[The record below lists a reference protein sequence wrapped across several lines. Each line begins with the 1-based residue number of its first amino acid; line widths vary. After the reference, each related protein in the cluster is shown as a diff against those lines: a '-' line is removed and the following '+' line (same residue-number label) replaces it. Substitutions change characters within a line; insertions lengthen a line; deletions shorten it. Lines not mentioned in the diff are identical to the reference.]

1 MACAVAAALPFR
13 CIEILPERWRMPA
26 RKLAPGLIAL
36 IVFIGSTACERRL
49 PRDRAPKSGIR
60 AASLQGRL
68 REAGL
73 VVAAPEYLV
82 PTIWYYGAQQECL
95 RGFARWEPS
104 LVPEFR
110 NYRQLWTNP
119 AAVDETLDAIQAE
132 LRSIGEKRFWIVSEN
147 SSWANPL
154 RLQERSARLVAAAAA
169 RFDQVAAREYPGYFE
184 PVIVTEFSLRRE
196 EGESDGARRPIAA
209 PSGPRESGS
218 GESRPPAPGQR

>member
-1 MACAVAAALPFR
+1 
-13 CIEILPERWRMPA
+13 
-26 RKLAPGLIAL
+26 
-36 IVFIGSTACERRL
+36 
-49 PRDRAPKSGIR
+49 
-60 AASLQGRL
+60 
-68 REAGL
+68 

-147 SSWANPL
+147 SGWANPL